1 MNNFLSRVQ
10 TQWQAARV
18 SEVNHE
24 LGKVKETLVQESSQY
39 LHNLRSDAVQVG
51 SLIRSESLRFS
62 TLFGSTATTAD
73 TQPQHAHASEAQSL
87 ALNRLPKSASLPVI
101 QAHTQPSKH
110 RGTKYQYKSSEAP
123 PVLTEEVDEGPTQSL
138 DQSVIDR
145 FIRVVEVT
153 ESSTRVSA
161 PPTTVGHPIRP
172 NTREEIRK
180 KLAASFGST
189 HHDSDP
195 ELRPNG
201 FRKGFLPADN
211 HDLQICF
218 INEVV
223 SSGEDDDHDDHDD
236 EDPRTDSTCGVDQK
250 EDSSEDSDTE
260 EAVYPR
266 SRIDWESFRNPD
278 LESPQALQS
287 PPASSHRD
295 EKRRRKFKKKLSKL
309 QKEVQVNLSD
319 CQAIAKKLVDKER
332 LKRGQNNPLR
342 QLLGVSNDRFTL
354 SQLGTYNFASLQ
366 VIVNHLHNQIESHNQ
381 ELVQLLIQKD
391 ELQIE
396 QDSQLLD
403 IEDLTHNLPLSQTL

>member
-195 ELRPNG
+195 ELRPN
-201 FRKGFLPADN
+201 
-211 HDLQICF
+211 
-218 INEVV
+218 
-223 SSGEDDDHDDHDD
+223 
-236 EDPRTDSTCGVDQK
+236 
-250 EDSSEDSDTE
+250 DSDTE

>member
-39 LHNLRSDAVQVG
+39 LHNLRSDAAQVG

-62 TLFGSTATTAD
+62 NLFGSATANSTAND
-73 TQPQHAHASEAQSL
+73 SDESDHQV
-87 ALNRLPKSASLPVI
+87 ALKRLPKSTSLPVI
-101 QAHTQPSKH
+101 QAHSGQSKN

-123 PVLTEEVDEGPTQSL
+123 PVLAEETEEGPTQSL

-145 FIRVVEVT
+145 FIRVVEVA
-153 ESSTRVSA
+153 ENQSRVPLPSSTV
-161 PPTTVGHPIRP
+161 VGRHSRP

-180 KLAASFGST
+180 KLAASLGST
-189 HHDSDP
+189 QNDP
-195 ELRPNG
+195 EGELRPNG
-201 FRKGFLPADN
+201 FRKGFIPADN

-223 SSGEDDDHDDHDD
+223 SSGEED
-236 EDPRTDSTCGVDQK
+236 EDDPRTDSTCGVDQK

-266 SRIDWESFRNPD
+266 SRTDWESFRNPD
-278 LESPQALQS
+278 LESPRSFQS
-287 PPASSHRD
+287 SSASSHQD
-295 EKRRRKFKKKLSKL
+295 EKRRLKFKKKLSKL
-309 QKEVQVNLSD
+309 QKEVQANLGD

-332 LKRGQNNPLR
+332 LKRGQTNPLL
-342 QLLGVSNDRFTL
+342 QLLGVSNDRFTV
-354 SQLGTYNFASLQ
+354 SQLAKYNLASLQ

-403 IEDLTHNLPLSQTL
+403 IEDLTHTLPLSKTPK